1 MSKLPSQKSGE
12 MTSSSELIPI
22 TLGWGVSGGVAAALF
37 YSVANGLLRH
47 SAETI
52 EPSLVSA
59 VKAVG
64 TCLIFLPIYLLAI
77 WRRQPLLPP
86 GKDLI
91 WLIVGAV
98 QVQVIG
104 SIGLQVAFAALGVAL
119 VVPLYLGT
127 MVASSALMGRFF
139 LNEPLR
145 PISLVALLLLM
156 LSALLLCGG
165 AEQAFM
171 SVGQSSPQAKVL
183 GVSTW
188 WGVFAGS
195 VTGVSYAILGIVIR
209 RAVRHSIH
217 PLTPVMLVS
226 ISGSILLTPL
236 AVYRMGWESMWQTPS
251 SQWTVMWLAAI
262 CNAVGFW
269 SLIVALKRLPVL
281 YVNAI
286 NVSQAAFAALAG
298 VWFFGEFA
306 TPWLWSGLVLMSIGF
321 AVLGLGTTRLFNR
334 PQPMTAVEPLRSPSA
349 NED

>member
-1 MSKLPSQKSGE
+1 MSQLPLPSPEQPRL
-12 MTSSSELIPI
+12 SEGWIPN
-22 TLGWGVSGGVAAALF
+22 TLAWGVVGGIGAALF

-47 SAETI
+47 SAATI

-59 VKAVG
+59 IKAIG
-64 TCLIFLPIYLLAI
+64 TCLFFLPIYVIAI
-77 WRRQPLLPP
+77 WKRQRLLPP
-86 GKDLI
+86 GWDLF
-91 WLIVGAV
+91 WLAVGAI

-139 LNEPLR
+139 LHEPLR
-145 PISLVALLLLM
+145 PISLVALSVLM

-165 AEQAFM
+165 AEQAFK
-171 SVGQSSPQAKVL
+171 SVGQTSPQAQVL

-188 WGVFAGS
+188 WGVLAGAA
-195 VTGVSYAILGIVIR
+195 TGVSYAILGIVIR
-209 RAVRHSIH
+209 RAMRHPIH
-217 PLTPVMLVS
+217 ALTPVMLVS
-226 ISGSILLTPL
+226 ISGSILLAPL
-236 AVYRMGWESMWQTPS
+236 AVYRLGWESLWQTPS
-251 SQWTVMWLAAI
+251 SQWGVMWLAAV

-298 VWFFGEFA
+298 VCFFGEFA
-306 TPWLWSGLVLMSIGF
+306 TPWLWSGLILMSIGF
-321 AVLGLGTTRLFNR
+321 AVLGLGTTRWFNHR
-334 PQPMTAVEPLRSPSA
+334 PPMIAAGQPNSHPTNS
-349 NED
+349 D